1 MGNKTDI
8 YEYVDKN
15 LCSLHSDKK
24 YVIIKLYIPVAGGGI
39 MAKVNEESQK
49 KQIDWNKVWFV
60 IQEIGRWA
68 YRLRSIL
75 LALPVM
81 VTAVVLA
88 VYNSINLPE
97 FVGLNVQTSGEY
109 VTVITRSAAVLG
121 PLAVTAVCLLLMFC
135 SKKVLYPWLISLFSL
150 VIPLLFLFTSTFP

>member
-1 MGNKTDI
+1 
-8 YEYVDKN
+8 
-15 LCSLHSDKK
+15 
-24 YVIIKLYIPVAGGGI
+24 
-39 MAKVNEESQK
+39 MANINEDPQK
-49 KQIDWNKVWFV
+49 KRIDWDMVWFV
-60 IQEIGRWA
+60 LQEIGRWA

-88 VYNSINLPE
+88 VYNSANLPE

>member
-1 MGNKTDI
+1 MAKEQN
-8 YEYVDKN
+8 
-15 LCSLHSDKK
+15 SLDKK
-24 YVIIKLYIPVAGGGI
+24 F
-39 MAKVNEESQK
+39 
-49 KQIDWNKVWFV
+49 DWQKVWHV
-60 IQEIGRWA
+60 LSEIGKWS

-88 VYNSINLPE
+88 VYNSANLPE
-97 FVGLNVQTSGEY
+97 FVGLNVQTSGDY
-109 VTVITRSAAVLG
+109 TTVITRSTAVLG

-150 VIPLLFLFTSTFP
+150 AIPLLFLFTSTFP